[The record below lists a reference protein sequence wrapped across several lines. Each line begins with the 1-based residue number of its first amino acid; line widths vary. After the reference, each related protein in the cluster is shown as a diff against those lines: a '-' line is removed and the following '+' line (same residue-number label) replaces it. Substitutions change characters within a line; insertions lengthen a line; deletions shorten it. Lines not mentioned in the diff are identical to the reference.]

1 MFALCRGFVQERSR
15 ERQLHGV
22 LDRIVDVGWWKLR
35 TSVLSGA
42 QYGKHGV

>member
-1 MFALCRGFVQERSR
+1 MFALCRGFVQECSR

-22 LDRIVDVGWWKLR
+22 LDRIVGVGWWKFG

-42 QYGKHGV
+42 QYGEHGV